1 MQRKSN
7 GTASLDLSEQELD
20 YLRQIH
26 VAQALKQLTDM
37 PGWEHYTKIV
47 ADMVARLEDQHL
59 NFAIG
64 ASRDAYWISG
74 VRLSAAREFAKI
86 LTERIARDVDILS
99 QPLKPPKPADPD
111 EYDGD
116 MENSNGNRHH

>member
-1 MQRKSN
+1 MKKAN
-7 GTASLDLSEQELD
+7 GKAPLSLSEQELD
-20 YLRQIH
+20 YLQEIH
-26 VAQALKQLTDM
+26 VASALKQLTEL
-37 PGWEHYTKIV
+37 PGWEIYTKIV

-86 LTERIARDVDILS
+86 LTEQIAQKVDILN
-99 QPLKPPKPADPD
+99 QPLRSPKPVDPADF
-111 EYDGD
+111 DG
-116 MENSNGNRHH
+116 ENRNGLEAEGE